1 MNPKI
6 FHYLLFAYC
15 LLIFTVSSFPGDEF
29 PKIDIT
35 LIDKYVHFVV
45 YFGLCLLFFYS
56 LKNQTK
62 FTKLHSS
69 PLFFALLFTS
79 LYGITDEV
87 HQYFVPG
94 RSSDILDWVSDTIG
108 ALLCL
113 LFIKIFYKKLPFINS
128 NKPETT

>member
-1 MNPKI
+1 M
-6 FHYLLFAYC
+6 
-15 LLIFTVSSFPGDEF
+15 IFTVSSFPGKDF

-45 YFGLCLLFFYS
+45 YFGLYLLFFYS

-69 PLFFALLFTS
+69 PFFFALLFTS

-94 RSSDILDWVSDTIG
+94 RSSDILDWVSDTLG

-113 LFIKIFYKKLPFINS
+113 IFIKIFYKKLPFINS
-128 NKPETT
+128 NKPETI